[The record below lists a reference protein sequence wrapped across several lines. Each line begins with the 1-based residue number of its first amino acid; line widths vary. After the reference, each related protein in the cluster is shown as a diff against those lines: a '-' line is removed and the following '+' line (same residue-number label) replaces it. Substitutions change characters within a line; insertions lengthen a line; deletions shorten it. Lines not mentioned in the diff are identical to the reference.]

1 MEISVV
7 LAYYDKLLN
16 LELLLTAF
24 NNQTF
29 SDFEVIIAEDDNNSS
44 TKSFLRANKDLY
56 SYPIIHLNQEEKR
69 GFRKNK
75 MLNKAVRVSRG
86 RTLVF
91 IDGDCIP
98 HKDFLK
104 EYKKNSKIGS
114 FLFGRRVLLGKKI
127 SKDILI
133 KKSFSFLPFFSML
146 FSDSRLKKEGIY
158 WPYFSLHMKKRKLSG
173 CNWGIRKEDLLK
185 VNGFDEDYVRP
196 GVGEDF
202 DIEWRLKSTGLKM
215 KSMKNKAI
223 VYHLNHPRIYS
234 EIDARHNYSL
244 LEQKK
249 LANQVQCFNGLETLV
264 GKKSS

>member
-7 LAYYDKLLN
+7 LAYYDKLSN
-16 LELLLTAF
+16 LELLLAAF
-24 NNQTF
+24 NDQTF
-29 SDFEVIIAEDDNNSS
+29 TDFEVIIAEDDNNSS
-44 TKSFLRANKDLY
+44 TETFLRTNKDLY
-56 SYPIIHLNQEEKR
+56 SYPITHLNQEEKR

-75 MLNKAVRVSRG
+75 MLNKAVRISRG

-98 HKDFLK
+98 HKKFLK
-104 EYKKNSKIGS
+104 EYDKNSKNG
-114 FLFGRRVLLGKKI
+114 LFFSGRRVLLGKKI
-127 SKDILI
+127 SKKILM
-133 KKSFSFLPFFSML
+133 KKSSSYLRYFSML

-158 WPYFSLHMKKRKLSG
+158 WPYFGLHIKKGKRKLSG

-202 DIEWRLKSTGLKM
+202 DIEWRLKKIGLKK

-223 VYHLNHPRIYS
+223 VYHIYHPRIFS
-234 EIDARHNYSL
+234 EIDVRHNYSL

-249 LANQVQCFNGLETLV
+249 LANQIKCFNGLE
-264 GKKSS
+264 K